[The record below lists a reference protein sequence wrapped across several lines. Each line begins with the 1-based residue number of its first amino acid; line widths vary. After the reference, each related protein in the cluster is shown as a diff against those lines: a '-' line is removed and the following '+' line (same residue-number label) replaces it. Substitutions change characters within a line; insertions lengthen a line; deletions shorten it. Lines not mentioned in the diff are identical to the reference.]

1 MIFISGSNGLLGSH
15 IAKLL
20 IDQGL
25 SVRAL
30 RRPNSDLGLLGSYSD
45 KIEWIEGDIN
55 DVLLL
60 KESLKGIET
69 VIHCAAVVSYLP
81 QDREYMY
88 KVNVEGTANIINAAI
103 ENNIANFCHISSIA
117 AIGKSGNETII
128 NEEFGIQEL
137 TFNTYYAKSKYL
149 AELEVY
155 RGREEGLKIFIVNP
169 SVVLGPGDWHKG
181 STSLFKY
188 VFNKNLFYTPGT
200 LNYVDV
206 RDVSQIVYQLLNTE
220 KPIDGSR
227 FILNAGTISYKDFF
241 YKIGEYFQVKSPSLK
256 ASPFISEIAW
266 RLVYL
271 KNLFSSQKTIITK
284 ETVRLGKNQFF
295 YDNGKIR
302 SLLGFHF
309 RPLDETL
316 NWTCQELVKRHKA
329 ETR

>member
-1 MIFISGSNGLLGSH
+1 MIFISGSNGLVGSF
-15 IAKLL
+15 ITKLL
-20 IDQGL
+20 IDQGF

-30 RRPNSDLGLLGSYSD
+30 KRPDSDLHLLGSYSE

-55 DVLLL
+55 DIVLLKKAL
-60 KESLKGIET
+60 KDIET
-69 VIHCAAVVSYLP
+69 VIHCAAIVSYIP

-88 KVNVEGTANIINAAI
+88 KVNVEGTANIVNAAI
-103 ENNIANFCHISSIA
+103 ENNVAKFCHISSIA
-117 AIGKSGNETII
+117 AIGKNDNKKII
-128 NEEFGIQEL
+128 DEEFGLQEQ
-137 TFNTYYAKSKYL
+137 TFSTHYAKSKYL

-155 RGREEGLKIFIVNP
+155 RGREEGLKAFIVNP

-181 STSLFKY
+181 STSLFNY
-188 VFNKNLFYTPGT
+188 VFKKNLFYTSGS

-206 RDVSQIVYQLLNTE
+206 RDVSKIVYQLLNTD
-220 KPIDGSR
+220 KPIDGCR
-227 FILNAGTISYKDFF
+227 FILNAGSISYKDFF
-241 YKIGEYFQVKSPSLK
+241 CKIGNLFQVKSPSVK
-256 ASPFISEIAW
+256 ASPLISEIAW

-302 SLLGFHF
+302 DLLGFHF
-309 RPLDETL
+309 RSLDETL
-316 NWTCQELVKRHKA
+316 NWTCQELVKRHKM